1 MGIHRVSH
9 QAWEN
14 QMLLGE
20 VVDWQLHANH
30 DSSPLSSK
38 GHTLGKNINN
48 EDSDISPPQTMANFY
63 TSACWWVEMQSDRGK
78 SEAPK
83 SNSDSGTNCMYPSP
97 GQVTVQRLQFPCMY
111 GENGTGWPF
120 GSFYELADPRILGNG
135 IPYQHLINGLHRSHE
150 TIPLK
155 KPNITVSPSP

>member
-83 SNSDSGTNCMYPSP
+83 SNSDSGTNCMTFTRTS
-97 GQVTVQRLQFPCMY
+97 
-111 GENGTGWPF
+111 
-120 GSFYELADPRILGNG
+120 
-135 IPYQHLINGLHRSHE
+135 HRSA
-150 TIPLK
+150 P
-155 KPNITVSPSP
+155 PVSLYVRREWDWVTFRIILWTGRP

>member
-1 MGIHRVSH
+1 MGVHRVSH

-20 VVDWQLHANH
+20 VIDWQLHADH

-38 GHTLGKNINN
+38 GHTLGENINN

-63 TSACWWVEMQSDRGK
+63 TSACWWVEMQWQRVRSQKLQSLILILVLTVR
-78 SEAPK
+78 
-83 SNSDSGTNCMYPSP
+83 PSP
-97 GQVTVQRLQFPCMY
+97 GQVTAQRLRFPSTY
-111 GENGTGWPF
+111 GENGTGSPF
-120 GSFYELADPRILGNG
+120 GSFYELTVPRILGNS
-135 IPYQHLINGLHRSHE
+135 IPYQRLINGLHRSHD

>member
-48 EDSDISPPQTMANFY
+48 EDSDISPPNK
-63 TSACWWVEMQSDRGK
+63 R
-78 SEAPK
+78 
-83 SNSDSGTNCMYPSP
+83 
-97 GQVTVQRLQFPCMY
+97 
-111 GENGTGWPF
+111 WPIF
-120 GSFYELADPRILGNG
+120 ICLPAGG
-135 IPYQHLINGLHRSHE
+135 
-150 TIPLK
+150 
-155 KPNITVSPSP
+155 